1 MNRHKNA
8 RTTPYGRALMVR
20 RVRELGWSAARA
32 AEAAGVSVRT
42 VRKWLARHRCEGAA
56 GLLDRSS
63 RPRRSP
69 PRMAAGWQTLIVR
82 LRQSRMTAA
91 EIAGRLHLAR
101 STVAAELVRL
111 GLNRLSALAP
121 KEPAR
126 RYERARPGDL
136 IHLDV
141 KKLARFDK
149 PGHRVTRTRRGQNDG
164 VGWEFVHVCIDDH
177 ARLAYVEVLDD
188 EAGDSCARFLARAV
202 VWFARHG
209 ICVRR
214 VMTDNGTGYRSHLFR
229 QACQA
234 LGLRHLRTRPYTPK
248 TNGKAERFI
257 KTMLEDWA
265 YAVPYRSSSNRRR
278 QLPVWLYH
286 YNHQRPHGS
295 LAGLPPASRLPAQVN
310 NLVGMHS

>member
-1 MNRHKNA
+1 M
-8 RTTPYGRALMVR
+8 
-20 RVRELGWSAARA
+20 
-32 AEAAGVSVRT
+32 RT

-63 RPRRSP
+63 RPRRAP
-69 PRMAAGWQTLIVR
+69 PRMTAGWQTLIVR
-82 LRQSRMTAA
+82 LRQCRMTAA

-177 ARLAYVEVLDD
+177 ARLAYVDVLDD

-209 ICVRR
+209 VCVRR

-229 QACQA
+229 QAHEA
-234 LGLRHLRTRPYTPK
+234 LGLRHLRPGPTRPRPTARPSASSRPCSRTGPTPC
-248 TNGKAERFI
+248 GIA
-257 KTMLEDWA
+257 
-265 YAVPYRSSSNRRR
+265 
-278 QLPVWLYH
+278 
-286 YNHQRPHGS
+286 
-295 LAGLPPASRLPAQVN
+295 LPPTGAASCRSGCTTTTTSVPTAASPACHPPRASQPR
-310 NLVGMHS
+310 